1 MARLFVDG
9 DDLVVHLSCVEKA
22 AARRGDVR
30 VPLTAVCRVTVEPD
44 WWRALRGVPQR
55 GVWVPGTRC
64 IGMRSHHAGMDFV
77 AIRSGRPVVCVEL
90 RPAAPLRLLGVS
102 VPTRTEARSTV
113 DWLGRTAPKID
124 TSTPWRQPLP
134 VPEENSAPATSCTS
148 PTPEITS
155 PPCVRTA
162 RARGPDFRVRPRSVG
177 GVGASL
183 PPWDYVHRL
192 TKGVQMSA
200 IKESVDI
207 SCRPEDVFSY
217 VTDPSHLPEWQE
229 SAVSV
234 RPVGDAPV
242 AVGLRV
248 VVTRRIGRRDIPM
261 TSEVTE
267 LDPPRSW
274 RVDGIDGPI
283 RGHVKGTIEPLGDG
297 ERSRLT
303 LSLDFETHGIGKVLV
318 PLVVRPHV
326 RKEMPRNE
334 QTLKRLLEGS
344 A

>member
-1 MARLFVDG
+1 
-9 DDLVVHLSCVEKA
+9 
-22 AARRGDVR
+22 
-30 VPLTAVCRVTVEPD
+30 
-44 WWRALRGVPQR
+44 
-55 GVWVPGTRC
+55 
-64 IGMRSHHAGMDFV
+64 
-77 AIRSGRPVVCVEL
+77 
-90 RPAAPLRLLGVS
+90 
-102 VPTRTEARSTV
+102 
-113 DWLGRTAPKID
+113 
-124 TSTPWRQPLP
+124 
-134 VPEENSAPATSCTS
+134 
-148 PTPEITS
+148 
-155 PPCVRTA
+155 
-162 RARGPDFRVRPRSVG
+162 
-177 GVGASL
+177 
-183 PPWDYVHRL
+183 
-192 TKGVQMSA
+192 MSA

-234 RPVGDAPV
+234 RPVGDAPL
-242 AVGLRV
+242 AVGSRV

-303 LSLDFETHGIGKVLV
+303 MSLDFETHGIGKVLV

>member
-1 MARLFVDG
+1 
-9 DDLVVHLSCVEKA
+9 
-22 AARRGDVR
+22 
-30 VPLTAVCRVTVEPD
+30 
-44 WWRALRGVPQR
+44 
-55 GVWVPGTRC
+55 
-64 IGMRSHHAGMDFV
+64 
-77 AIRSGRPVVCVEL
+77 
-90 RPAAPLRLLGVS
+90 
-102 VPTRTEARSTV
+102 
-113 DWLGRTAPKID
+113 
-124 TSTPWRQPLP
+124 
-134 VPEENSAPATSCTS
+134 
-148 PTPEITS
+148 
-155 PPCVRTA
+155 
-162 RARGPDFRVRPRSVG
+162 
-177 GVGASL
+177 
-183 PPWDYVHRL
+183 
-192 TKGVQMSA
+192 MSA
-200 IKESVDI
+200 IEESVDI

-217 VTDPSHLPEWQE
+217 VTEPSHLPEWQE
-229 SAVSV
+229 SVVSV

-242 AVGLRV
+242 AVGSRV